1 MGSRCRRKG
10 VQNGVSRVS
19 TVQGHSQVTNPV
31 RQGFKRSVIR
41 RGSRYVSKVCY
52 SQGPVQSP
60 KRVLFKDISCPK
72 EKWKMASR
80 NKLKTTE
87 SVSEETTLQDVHP
100 SGCNPGGRGRRLA
113 NLNRPEGCVFSRAH
127 PSVAVEI
134 PEILCRGGDVRI
146 QSLTLWGDDSSQN
159 FHQDDGTG
167 GRVHQK
173 GDRIV
178 HVSIPGRLLGER
190 QGKIVLGLEVRKNGP
205 VHARCRAENQLGEV
219 GSNTF
224 PGHRPYWTEAHD
236 QSGHGVGSGGSDFGH
251 SRVSQDNPG
260 EDDDFGVFVSQT
272 TGVPE
277 QRHTS
282 SGVGQIIHTANTD
295 LSPVILE
302 TQYRVPGRSHSSPQ
316 FTQGSPEM
324 VAEQGES
331 SEGVTVVSIDPESGA
346 CDRREYGRLGGLSSS
361 GRGNQGRMVASGEGT
376 AYQLPRDAGGV
387 PSLDILQS
395 DVESGRRSSS
405 QKRQYDGGDISEQAG
420 GNKVI
425 HVVLPDMGPAQLV
438 SGSPVENGGGICT
451 GGEECPSG
459 PVLEE
464 GTPSRVVVMPGG
476 GRESVLAVGSASG
489 GPVCE
494 RGQRQAAAV
503 LLPTGGSQCD
513 SQRCASVELGQHG
526 IQCLSTT
533 ASHTQGAAKGKK
545 VKDQNDPCGAKLGK
559 KTMDVD
565 SHRSAHRHSSRSADK
580 GKAPKD
586 ARPVG
591 IPSGPSASKFSCLED
606 RRRRLRERG
615 FREGTAKLATGEIR
629 GSTESCYNARVRV
642 FVDWCNKNG
651 VKDPINSS
659 LASVC
664 NFLHEIF
671 QEGKAART
679 VGGYIAAISKWHRRI
694 HGKKLCDIEEVA
706 NIRKATVIARPPRK
720 IDYQSWSLPLVMDS
734 LFQEPYEPLEG
745 TQLKFLSH
753 KTAFLVAVSTARRSS
768 ELGALSVEKSK
779 FLVRPHG
786 IEVGYV
792 PGFVP
797 KNARI
802 NYAGRTIVIPK
813 FEEMA
818 SCEEERLL
826 CPVRA
831 VKCYKKR
838 MKSLRKE
845 GEQRLFVTYG
855 NGDNQGAG
863 ASKKTIARWITET
876 IKFAYA
882 NASEEALRVMKI
894 KAHSVRAAATTY
906 ALLKG
911 VEVRH
916 ILEAADWA
924 SPTTFI
930 DFYFRP
936 GSGPGQEFASS
947 VLKATERS

>member
-1 MGSRCRRKG
+1 MGSRCRGEG
-10 VQNGVSRVS
+10 VQDGISGDPSVRRYSQIANPLG
-19 TVQGHSQVTNPV
+19 QGL
-31 RQGFKRSVIR
+31 KRSVIR
-41 RGSRYVSKVCY
+41 RGNRYVSQICY

-60 KRVLFKDISCPK
+60 KRVLFKDISGSQK
-72 EKWKMASR
+72 EWKMASR
-80 NKLKTTE
+80 YKSKATE
-87 SVSEETTLQDVHP
+87 SVFKETTLQNVHHSRCN
-100 SGCNPGGRGRRLA
+100 SGSGEGRLVD
-113 NLNRPEGCVFSRAH
+113 LDRPEGRIFSRPH
-127 PSVAVEI
+127 SPVTVEI
-134 PEILCRGGDVRI
+134 PQILCRGGDVRI
-146 QSLTLWGDDSSQN
+146 QSLTLWGNDGSQDL
-159 FHQDDGTG
+159 HQDDGAS

-173 GDRIV
+173 GDRVV

-190 QGKIVLGLEVRKNGP
+190 QGKIVLGLQIRENGP
-205 VHARCRAENQLGEV
+205 VHARCRAENQLGEI
-219 GSNTF
+219 GANAF
-224 PGHRPYWTEAHD
+224 PGYRPYRTEAHD
-236 QSGHGVGSGGSDFGH
+236 QSGHGIGTRRSDCGH
-251 SRVSQDNPG
+251 NRVSQDDPG
-260 EDDDFGVFVSQT
+260 ENDDFGSIVSQAAR
-272 TGVPE
+272 VSE
-277 QRHTS
+277 QRHTP
-282 SGVGQIIHTANTD
+282 SGVGQVISASDTD
-295 LSPVILE
+295 LSPVVLE
-302 TQYRVPGRSHSSPQ
+302 TQYGIPGRSHSSPK
-316 FTQGSPEM
+316 FTQGPSEM
-324 VAEQGES
+324 VAEQGKS
-331 SEGVTVVSIDPESGA
+331 SEGVAVVSIDLESRA
-346 CDRREYGRLGGLSSS
+346 CDRREYGGLGSLSSP
-361 GRGNQGRMVASGEGT
+361 GRRNQGSVVGPGEGT
-376 AYQLPRDAGGV
+376 SYQLPGDAGGV
-387 PSLDILQS
+387 PSLDIFQP
-395 DVESGRRSSS
+395 DVESGGCNSSE
-405 QKRQYDGGDISEQAG
+405 KRQYDGGDIREQAR
-420 GNKVI
+420 GNE
-425 HVVLPDMGPAQLV
+425 VVHTLLPDVGAAQLV
-438 SGSPVENGGGICT
+438 SRSPVEDSGGIRT
-451 GGEECPSG
+451 GREKCPGG
-459 PVLEE
+459 PILKE
-464 GTPSRVVVMPGG
+464 GTSSRVVIVSDGS
-476 GRESVLAVGSASG
+476 RESVSAVGSASG
-489 GPVCE
+489 GPVRE
-494 RGQRQAAAV
+494 REQRQTTSV
-503 LLPTGGSQCD
+503 LLPTEGSQCIGP
-513 SQRCASVELGQHG
+513 RCASVELGQPRVV
-526 IQCLSTT
+526 CLSST
-533 ASHTQGAAKGKK
+533 ASHTQSAVEGKE
-545 VKDQNDPCGAKLGK
+545 VKNQDDSGGPKLGK
-559 KTMDVD
+559 KTMDVNP
-565 SHRSAHRHSSRSADK
+565 HRSTHRHSSRSTHK
-580 GKAPKD
+580 RKTPKD

-591 IPSGPSASKFSCLED
+591 VPSGPSASKFSCLED

-642 FVDWCNKNG
+642 FVGWCNKNG

-671 QEGKAART
+671 QEGKAAKT

-745 TQLKFLSH
+745 AQLKFLSH

-768 ELGALSVEKSK
+768 ELGALSIEKSK

-838 MKSLRKE
+838 MKLLRKE
-845 GEQRLFVTYG
+845 GEQRLFLTYG
-855 NGDNQGAG
+855 NGDNQGSG

-882 NASEEALRVMKI
+882 NASEETLRVMKI

-911 VEVRH
+911 VEIRH

-930 DFYFRP
+930 DFYFKP

-947 VLKATERS
+947 VLKATERN